1 MHPYILTWPWK
12 RLLWLNNREN
22 REVAAVNGMTL
33 HKTTKCGKWS
43 LLVLRVVTSCCKL
56 LWTCMIVVL
65 ACKLIYC
72 STCTCMPWSYTCVQ
86 LLTPVQS
93 QPLNHCSCPHQNPTT
108 VIHYTHTRTCL
119 TSSTSLAFIA
129 SAGVAYSGSILARV
143 DTFCV
148 RTTLWS

>member
-12 RLLWLNNREN
+12 RLLWLNSREN
-22 REVAAVNGMTL
+22 RQVAAVNRMTL

-43 LLVLRVVTSCCKL
+43 LLHVVLGVATSFSSCCKHAW
-56 LWTCMIVVL
+56 LWFLHVNLAIVQHVHVY
-65 ACKLIYC
+65 ALI
-72 STCTCMPWSYTCVQ
+72 MYTCVQ
-86 LLTPVQS
+86 LLTPCTVPAVK
-93 QPLNHCSCPHQNPTT
+93 PLFLSTPVPNS
-108 VIHYTHTRTCL
+108 YTHTRTCL
-119 TSSTSLAFIA
+119 TSSTSLAFLA